1 MFLLIVFNTS
11 VPAVLPIGQCIER
24 YTAKN
29 YANVTDQYEEI
40 FSIIRWYWSVTAF
53 EIDNSR

>member
-24 YTAKN
+24 CTAKN

-40 FSIIRWYWSVTAF
+40 FSIIRWY
-53 EIDNSR
+53 